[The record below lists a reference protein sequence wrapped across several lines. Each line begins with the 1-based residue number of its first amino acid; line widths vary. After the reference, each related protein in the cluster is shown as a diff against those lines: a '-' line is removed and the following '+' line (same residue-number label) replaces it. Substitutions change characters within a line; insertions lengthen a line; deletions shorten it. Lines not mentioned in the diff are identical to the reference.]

1 MTHFLETT
9 WLVPCYGLMGAILT
23 LPWAAGLA
31 QRTGPRP
38 AAYFNL
44 LMTVLALGH
53 ALGLLNATLGQPSQQ
68 LVLPWLK
75 VGTLDLPLVFGISTA
90 SVGAVV
96 MITGL
101 SLVAQCFAL
110 GYMEKDWGLGR
121 FFAMMGFFEGAMC
134 GLALSDSLLMSYGLL
149 ELLTLSTYL
158 LVGFWYAQPLVVTAA
173 RDAFW
178 TKRLGDLLLLMGV
191 VALSTLAPSLNFQD
205 LALWAA
211 TDGKLLSPVAAT
223 LLGLAL
229 MAGPLGKCAQFPL
242 NLWLDEAMEGPNPAS
257 IMRNSVV
264 VATGAWVLIKLQP
277 VFALSPVALS
287 TMVVLGAITAL
298 GSSWVALAQ
307 VDLKRAFS
315 HSTSAY
321 LGLVFMAV
329 GMQQTE
335 AALMLLFAH
344 GLAKALLFMST
355 GSVIF
360 TTSCQDIREL
370 GGLWAKMPATTV
382 AYVTGALGLVAFL
395 PLGSLWAM
403 ATWAE
408 ALQNQP
414 VLLAVLLAVN
424 GLTAFNLA
432 RVFGLVFLGSP
443 QPKSRRAPEVAWP
456 MAVPMVSMSIITLLI
471 PVMLHTWQWQ
481 PLTVNVSMFPLV
493 ASGGLGFVSGYYYA
507 LLRQK
512 QVPLKEETG
521 LWPMVENFFAH
532 DLYLDR
538 LYRATVVAVIEW
550 GSRVIGWIDR
560 NVIDAMVNLVG
571 LGSLGAGQLLR
582 YTNSGRSQAYMV
594 TIMIG
599 VIVVSLYEIITHR

>member
-1 MTHFLETT
+1 MTHFVDTS

-23 LPWAAGLA
+23 LPWAAGLT

-68 LVLPWLK
+68 LILPWLK
-75 VGTLDLPLVFGISTA
+75 VGTLDLPLVFGISTV

-96 MITGL
+96 MITAL

-205 LALWAA
+205 LAQWAA
-211 TDGKLLSPVAAT
+211 TDGKLLSPLAAT

-257 IMRNSVV
+257 ILRNSVV
-264 VATGAWVLIKLQP
+264 VGTGAWILIKLQP

-329 GMQQTE
+329 GMQQSE

-370 GGLWAKMPATTV
+370 GGLWAKMPATTL
-382 AYVTGALGLVAFL
+382 AYITGAFGLVAFL

-403 ATWAE
+403 QTWAE

-414 VLLAVLLAVN
+414 FLLLVLLAVN

-432 RVFGLVFLGSP
+432 RVFGLVFLGSS

-456 MAVPMVSMSIITLLI
+456 MAVPMVAMTIITLLI
-471 PVMLHTWQWQ
+471 PAMLHTWQWQ
-481 PLTVNVSMFPLV
+481 PLTVNLSMFPLV

-512 QVPLKEETG
+512 QVPIKEETG
-521 LWPMVENFFAH
+521 LWPMIENFFAH

-538 LYRATVVAVIEW
+538 LYRSTVVVVIES
-550 GSRVIGWIDR
+550 GARIIGWIDR

-582 YTNSGRSQAYMV
+582 YTNSGQSQAYMV

-599 VIVVSLYEIITHR
+599 VILVSLYEMLMHR